1 MVLPLVTFLGSLP
14 SSWNV
19 TEALSATVAASQA
32 FPSGQVAC
40 SLRTNVSA
48 VVVRSQIGL
57 GGSSLEYK
65 TQQRLYCSGDVEVRL
80 ALGMLVSEDKVV
92 QIISRQMASNHSLLF
107 LLALTSYKIMM
118 TMTSRSLR
126 EVIFLGMHITQWIFD
141 LTLFF
146 VLEMTKEAS
155 SGILIS
161 TLIFIA
167 DKFSGGISAVLE
179 I

>member
-1 MVLPLVTFLGSLP
+1 MAKQVEWFCGKNLPMVLPLVTFLGSLP

-19 TEALSATVAASQA
+19 TEALSATVAASQV
-32 FPSGQVAC
+32 FSSGQVAC

-126 EVIFLGMHITQWIFD
+126 EVIFMGVHFSPNGY
-141 LTLFF
+141 LT
-146 VLEMTKEAS
+146 
-155 SGILIS
+155 
-161 TLIFIA
+161 
-167 DKFSGGISAVLE
+167 
-179 I
+179 